1 MFIKN
6 GEFRKHTHI
15 ISYVPPFIIEQP
27 IGGIFEVNEPFQ
39 LKTRAKGS
47 RPISYQWYRNDFLL
61 EGKTENVLSSLSA
74 QPEDNGS
81 YFCKVSNNTHAIYT
95 NTVDIIVLFKP
106 IILINPVSLS
116 ASPETTIN
124 FEVSVIGSAPLTYTW
139 YKNEIFYST
148 SSSNTLFI
156 NDTKKTD
163 EGIFYVVVSNLIGSV
178 TSLSASLF
186 VYDKLQIVTQPNNL
200 TLNTGQTSAINLSC
214 TGTVPITAQWRKN
227 SIDYRTPIIS
237 NGHFFNLDFNNIQLS
252 DEGSYDCVLTNIVG
266 SITSNTSQVYINKAP
281 VFTLQPL
288 SASVHVGDT
297 VTFTT
302 NTSGTAPINYQ
313 WIKRDYGSIIGK
325 INNTYAIED
334 TQLSAGG
341 DYACIA
347 SNIVGSVTSEF
358 VSLSVS
364 SNYLLME
371 NNDYILF
378 DSYAYWNLN

>member
-6 GEFRKHTHI
+6 GEFRKYTHI
-15 ISYVPPFIIEQP
+15 ISYVPPFIVEQP
-27 IGGIFEVNEPFQ
+27 IGGIFAANEPFQ

-47 RPISYQWYRNDFLL
+47 RPISYQWYRNDVLL
-61 EGKTENVLSSLSA
+61 DGKTENILSSLSA

-81 YFCKVSNNTHAIYT
+81 YFCKVSNNNHIIYT
-95 NTVDIIVLFKP
+95 NTVDVIVLFKP
-106 IILINPVSLS
+106 IILTNPVSLS
-116 ASPETTIN
+116 AIPATTIN
-124 FEVSVIGSAPLTYTW
+124 FAVSVIGSAPLTYTW

-156 NDTKKTD
+156 NDCKKTD
-163 EGIFYVVVSNLIGSV
+163 EGIFYAVVSNLIGSV

-186 VYDKLQIVTQPNNL
+186 VYDKLEIVTQPSNI
-200 TLNTGQTSAINLSC
+200 TLNPGETSTINLSC

-227 SIDYRTPIIS
+227 GINYGTPTIS
-237 NGHFFNLDFNNIQLS
+237 NNHFFNLDFNNIQIS
-252 DEGSYDCVLTNIVG
+252 DEGDYDCVLTNIVG
-266 SITSNTSQVYINKAP
+266 SITSNKSQVYINKAP

-325 INNTYAIED
+325 VNNAYSIED
-334 TQLSAGG
+334 VQLSANG
-341 DYACIA
+341 DYACVV
-347 SNIVGSVTSEF
+347 SNIVGSITSEF

-378 DSYAYWNLN
+378 DSDAYWNLN